1 MLLWQRQFL
10 TSHLSLGFWVCLL
23 GMYLGEAHY
32 YGLLLS
38 EVTVQALKKG
48 MGDMPWAENS

>member
-1 MLLWQRQFL
+1 MAETVPNQTPQF
-10 TSHLSLGFWVCLL
+10 GFL
-23 GMYLGEAHY
+23 GMFTRNVLSEVHY

-38 EVTVQALKKG
+38 EVNIQALKKG